1 MDRKELYRLTM
12 DAIGCALE
20 GDASGAS
27 NALVEIGQRGSHFDV
42 YGACCAFAEV
52 GKGAL
57 VKFYGKN
64 AADLGKGDMWAMQE
78 IVPGATS
85 PAELFA
91 MRFLIAYCNDDK
103 AMVPALFRAA
113 LESEGGQYVESV
125 CALLVSVAQLSRTA
139 LDQPARE

>member
-1 MDRKELYRLTM
+1 MDKEELLQLTM
-12 DAIGCALE
+12 TAIGCALG
-20 GDASGAS
+20 GDAEGAS
-27 NALVEIGQRGSHFDV
+27 SALVEIGQRGTHFDV
-42 YGACCAFAEV
+42 YGACCAFAGV
-52 GKGAL
+52 GKAAL

-64 AADLGKGDMWAMQE
+64 AADLSKGDMWAMQE
-78 IVPGATS
+78 IVPGAAS

-103 AMVPALFRAA
+103 EMAPALFRAA
-113 LESEGGQYVESV
+113 LESEGDQYVESV